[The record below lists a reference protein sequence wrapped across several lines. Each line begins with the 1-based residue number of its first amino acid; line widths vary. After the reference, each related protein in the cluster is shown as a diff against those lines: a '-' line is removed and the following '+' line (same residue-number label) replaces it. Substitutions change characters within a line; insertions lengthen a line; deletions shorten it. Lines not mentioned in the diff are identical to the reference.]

1 MTSDWKLTSVLRR
14 AGSLKRSRLI
24 GSPAFEGDIG
34 AFKLLSNETPVS
46 LEHPSGRSM
55 SVLPGDIFLATPGHR
70 ESTRWVVGGVPKE
83 GLLPDK
89 EYSILSSCGI
99 VGELVGSSSQ
109 RKSPLGKVE
118 FLGTLGSNKANLRD
132 FSAISEEESADKGAE
147 LYLIVGTSAEVG
159 KTTAGLTILRSLL
172 HQGYSKIAVL
182 KATGTSSIVE
192 LLTYRDFGAFA
203 TLDCVDFG
211 LPTTYPSERSDIS
224 PIFDRAIRYML
235 GLPAQAVLIECGGDI
250 LGANVPIF
258 LERLKKTR
266 PVDKLV
272 LAAPDSLAAFGGLRI
287 LEKMGFTPDLL
298 TGPCTD
304 TPTLLERTQK
314 LCGVNAMNMLGPR
327 P

>member
-1 MTSDWKLTSVLRR
+1 
-14 AGSLKRSRLI
+14 
-24 GSPAFEGDIG
+24 
-34 AFKLLSNETPVS
+34 
-46 LEHPSGRSM
+46 M
-55 SVLPGDIFLATPGHR
+55 SILPGDIFLATPGHR

-83 GLLPDK
+83 GILPDR

-99 VGELVGSSSQ
+99 VGELVGSSPQ
-109 RKSPLGKVE
+109 RKNPLGKVE
-118 FLGTLGSNKANLRD
+118 LLGTLRSTKANIRD
-132 FSAISEEESADKGAE
+132 FSVISDEESPDKGAE

-172 HQGYSKIAVL
+172 HQGYSKVAVL

-192 LLTYRDFGAFA
+192 LLTYRDFGAFT

-211 LPTTYPSERSDIS
+211 LPTTYPSERNDIS
-224 PIFDRAIRYML
+224 PIFDRAIQYVL
-235 GLPAQAVLIECGGDI
+235 QLPAQAVLIECGGDI

-258 LERLKKTR
+258 LERLKQTR

-272 LAAPDSLAAFGGLRI
+272 LAASDSLAAFGGIRI
-287 LEKMGFTPDLL
+287 LDKLGFAADLL

-314 LCGVNAMNMLGPR
+314 LCGVKAMNMLGPR

>member
-1 MTSDWKLTSVLRR
+1 M
-14 AGSLKRSRLI
+14 A
-24 GSPAFEGDIG
+24 
-34 AFKLLSNETPVS
+34 
-46 LEHPSGRSM
+46 
-55 SVLPGDIFLATPGHR
+55 VLPGDVFLATPGHR

-83 GLLPDK
+83 GLIPGK

-99 VGELVGSSSQ
+99 VGELIGSSSQ

-118 FLGTLGSNKANLRD
+118 FLGRWGSNQANIRD
-132 FSAISEEESADKGAE
+132 FSAINDDEAGADKGAE

-192 LLTYRDFGAFA
+192 LMTYRDFGAFT

-211 LPTTYPSERSDIS
+211 LPTTYPSEREDIA
-224 PIFDRAIRYML
+224 PVFDRAIRYML

-258 LERLKKTR
+258 LERLKKAR
-266 PVDKLV
+266 QVDKLV
-272 LAAPDSLAAFGGLRI
+272 LVAPDSLAAFGGLRI
-287 LEKMGFTPDLL
+287 LEKMGFAADLL

-304 TPTLLERTQK
+304 TPTLLARTEK
-314 LCGVNAMNMLGPR
+314 LCGVKAMNMLGPR

>member
-1 MTSDWKLTSVLRR
+1 
-14 AGSLKRSRLI
+14 
-24 GSPAFEGDIG
+24 
-34 AFKLLSNETPVS
+34 
-46 LEHPSGRSM
+46 M
-55 SVLPGDIFLATPGHR
+55 SVLPGDVFLATPGHR

-109 RKSPLGKVE
+109 RKNPLGKVE
-118 FLGTLGSNKANLRD
+118 FLGTLGANKANLRD
-132 FSAISEEESADKGAE
+132 FSAIGDEGSADNGAE

-172 HQGYSKIAVL
+172 HQGYSKVAVL

-192 LLTYRDFGAFA
+192 LMTYRDFGAFT

-211 LPTTYPSERSDIS
+211 LPTTYPSERNDIA
-224 PIFDRAIRYML
+224 PIFDRAIQYIL
-235 GLPAQAVLIECGGDI
+235 GLPAEAVLIECGGDI

-258 LERLKKTR
+258 LERLKQTR

-272 LAAPDSLAAFGGLRI
+272 LVAPDSLAAFGGLRI
-287 LEKMGFTPDLL
+287 LEKMGLAADLL

-314 LCGVNAMNMLGPR
+314 LCGVKAMNMLGPR

>member
-1 MTSDWKLTSVLRR
+1 
-14 AGSLKRSRLI
+14 
-24 GSPAFEGDIG
+24 
-34 AFKLLSNETPVS
+34 
-46 LEHPSGRSM
+46 M

-70 ESTRWVVGGVPKE
+70 ESTRWVVGGVPIE

-109 RKSPLGKVE
+109 RKNPLGKVE
-118 FLGTLGSNKANLRD
+118 FLGTLGLNKANLRN
-132 FSAISEEESADKGAE
+132 FSAISEEEGADKGAE

-172 HQGYSKIAVL
+172 HQGYSQVAVL

-192 LLTYRDFGAFA
+192 LLTYRDFGAFT

-211 LPTTYPSERSDIS
+211 LPTTYPSERADIS
-224 PIFDRAIRYML
+224 PIFDRAIQYIL

-250 LGANVPIF
+250 LGANVPVF
-258 LERLKKTR
+258 LERLKKAR

-287 LEKMGFTPDLL
+287 LETMGFAADLL

-314 LCGVNAMNMLGPR
+314 LCGIKAMNMLGPR